1 VTSLGVTLHGVRL
14 NLHSAHAPLVD
25 YARDHLGGRAVEGA
39 AAGRGSACELAAAP
53 FADADLE
60 VRCLW
65 SEGARDDEANPFAAD
80 DPDGQALERIGKRML
95 GNADTLVWLDPQ
107 RMLGL
112 KLRVRRRG
120 GWRFDVA
127 YRYHPGEKHRH
138 ELREYEY
145 KKYFSLMSYLVY
157 YPLFWHLERTRGFT
171 LVHAAAL
178 GTGMGAVMVGGLGGV
193 GKTTL
198 SMALSRQPGF
208 TLGAENLS
216 LTDGTAV
223 LPCHEPIRLDPRS
236 LELLGP
242 MPGLTPMRF
251 PAGLKEKHM
260 FHVRPAMADPPWA
273 PRALYLP
280 HFSARRVTR
289 LSPAEAAE
297 RFLAMNRLTLEV
309 DDYVWFA
316 SALDLHWPSPGLTA
330 RRTSA
335 VEALTRRAA
344 CFLLGVD
351 PTAGV
356 GAAVADVLGSLD

>member
-1 VTSLGVTLHGVRL
+1 MTSLGVLLHGVRL
-14 NLHSAHAPLVD
+14 NLHSEHAPLVE
-25 YARDHLGGRAVEGA
+25 YAREHLGGASGLGTPVH
-39 AAGRGSACELAAAP
+39 
-53 FADADLE
+53 ADADLE

-65 SEGARDDEANPFAAD
+65 SEGARDDAANPFPAGA
-80 DPDGQALERIGKRML
+80 ALERIGKRML
-95 GNADTLVWLDPQ
+95 GNADELVWLDPQ

-112 KLRVRRRG
+112 QLRVRRSARG
-120 GWRFDVA
+120 WAFDVA

-138 ELREYEY
+138 DLREYEY
-145 KKYFSLMSYLVY
+145 KKYFSLMSWLVY
-157 YPLFWHLERTRGFT
+157 YPVFWHLERTRGFT

-178 GTGMGAVMVGGLGGV
+178 QTGMGAVLVGGLGGV

-216 LTDGTAV
+216 LTDGTTV

-236 LELLGP
+236 LELLGA
-242 MPGLTPMRF
+242 MPSLTPMRF
-251 PAGLKEKHM
+251 PSGLKEKHL
-260 FHVRPAMADPPWA
+260 FHVRPAAAEPAWA

-289 LSPAEAAE
+289 LSPGEAAE

-330 RRTSA
+330 RRTGA

-344 CFLLGVD
+344 CFDLGVD

-356 GAAVADVLGSLD
+356 AAAVADVLGSLD

>member
-1 VTSLGVTLHGVRL
+1 MPSLGVTMHGVRL
-14 NLHSAHAPLVD
+14 NLESAHDTLVA
-25 YARDHLGGRAVEGA
+25 YAREHLGG
-39 AAGRGSACELAAAP
+39 LATDAL
-53 FADADLE
+53 ADPDLE

-65 SEGARDDEANPFAAD
+65 SEGARDDTGNPFPAEA
-80 DPDGQALERIGKRML
+80 PLERIGKRML
-95 GNADTLVWLDPQ
+95 GNADELQWLDPQ

-112 KLRVRRRG
+112 QLRVRRRDR
-120 GWRFDVA
+120 GWGFDVA

-145 KKYFSLMSYLVY
+145 KKFFSLMSYLVY
-157 YPLFWHLERTRGFT
+157 YPVFWYVERTRGCT

-178 GTGMGAVMVGGLGGV
+178 GTGMGAVLVGGLGGV

-216 LTDGTAV
+216 LTDGSSV
-223 LPCHEPIRLDPRS
+223 LPCHEPIRLDPNSVR
-236 LELLGP
+236 LLGP
-242 MPGLTPMRF
+242 MPGLMPMRF
-251 PAGLKEKHM
+251 PAGLKEKHL
-260 FHVRPAMADPPWA
+260 FHVRPAVADPPWA
-273 PRALYLP
+273 PRALFLP
-280 HFSARRVTR
+280 HFSTRRVTR
-289 LSPAEAAE
+289 LSPGEAAE

-335 VEALTRRAA
+335 VEGLTRRAA
-344 CFLLGVD
+344 CFDLGVD

-356 GAAVADVLGSLD
+356 AAAVADVLGSLD

>member
-1 VTSLGVTLHGVRL
+1 MASLGVTLHGVRL
-14 NLHSAHAPLVD
+14 NLHCEHAPLVD
-25 YARDHLGGRAVEGA
+25 YAREHLGG
-39 AAGRGSACELAAAP
+39 AAGPATAALAE
-53 FADADLE
+53 ADLE

-65 SEGARDDEANPFAAD
+65 SEGALDDHAEPAPLLAGTPPAA
-80 DPDGQALERIGKRML
+80 PLERIGKRML
-95 GNADTLVWLDPQ
+95 GNADELWWLDPQ

-112 KLRVRRRG
+112 QLRVRRRAH
-120 GWRFDVA
+120 GWDFVVA
-127 YRYHPGEKHRH
+127 YRYHPGEKHRQDG
-138 ELREYEY
+138 LEYEY
-145 KKYFSLMSYLVY
+145 KKFFSLMSYLVH
-157 YPLFWHLERTRGFT
+157 YPVFWHLERTRGFA

-178 GTGMGAVMVGGLGGV
+178 GTPLGAVMVGGLGGV

-208 TLGAENLS
+208 TLGAENLT
-216 LTDGTAV
+216 LTDGATV

-236 LELLGP
+236 LELLGA

-251 PAGLKEKHM
+251 PAGLKQKHL
-260 FHVRPAMADPPWA
+260 FHVRPAASEPPWT

-289 LSPAEAAE
+289 LSPGEAAE
-297 RFLAMNRLTLEV
+297 RFMAMNRLTLEV
-309 DDYVWFA
+309 DDYVWFS
-316 SALDLHWPSPGLTA
+316 SALDMHWPSPGLTA

-344 CFLLGVD
+344 CFDLGVD

-356 GAAVADVLGSLD
+356 RAAVEDVLGSLD

>member
-1 VTSLGVTLHGVRL
+1 MPSLGVRMHGVDL
-14 NLHSAHAPLVD
+14 NLHAEHAPLID
-25 YARDHLGGRAVEGA
+25 YAREHLGGASG
-39 AAGRGSACELAAAP
+39 LATEPLAEP
-53 FADADLE
+53 DLE

-65 SEGARDDEANPFAAD
+65 SEGERDDTSNPFPAD
-80 DPDGQALERIGKRML
+80 PTLERIGKRML
-95 GNADTLVWLDPQ
+95 GNPDTLVWLDLQ

-112 KLRVRRRG
+112 QLRVRRDGRR
-120 GWRFDVA
+120 WRFDVA
-127 YRYHPGEKHRH
+127 YRYHPGVKHRH

-145 KKYFSLMSYLVY
+145 KKFFSLMSYLVY
-157 YPLFWHLERTRGFT
+157 YPVFWHLERTRGCA
-171 LVHAAAL
+171 LVHAASL
-178 GTGMGAVMVGGLGGV
+178 GTGMGAVLVGGLGGV

-198 SMALSRQPGF
+198 SMALGQQPGF

-216 LTDGTAV
+216 LTDGVSV
-223 LPCHEPIRLDPRS
+223 LPCHEPIRLDPNSIR
-236 LELLGP
+236 LLGDVR
-242 MPGLTPMRF
+242 GLTPMAF
-251 PAGLKEKHM
+251 PSGLKEKHL
-260 FHVRPAMADPPWA
+260 FHVRPAAMDAPWA

-289 LSPAEAAE
+289 LSAGEAAE

-309 DDYVWFA
+309 DDYTWFA

-356 GAAVADVLGSLD
+356 DAAVADVLGSLD

>member
-1 VTSLGVTLHGVRL
+1 MASLGVTLHGVGL
-14 NLHSAHAPLVD
+14 NLHSDHAPLVD
-25 YARDHLGGRAVEGA
+25 YAREHLGG
-39 AAGRGSACELAAAP
+39 AGGLATDP
-53 FADADLE
+53 VADPDLE

-65 SEGARDDEANPFAAD
+65 SEGARDDASNPFPAGA
-80 DPDGQALERIGKRML
+80 PLERIGKRML
-95 GNADTLVWLDPQ
+95 GNPDELVWLDPQ

-112 KLRVRRRG
+112 QLRVRRAGRR
-120 GWRFDVA
+120 WHFDVA

-157 YPLFWHLERTRGFT
+157 YPAFWHLERTRGCA

-178 GTGMGAVMVGGLGGV
+178 QTGMGAVMVGGLGGV

-198 SMALSRQPGF
+198 SMALSQQPGF

-216 LTDGTAV
+216 LTDGVSV
-223 LPCHEPIRLDPRS
+223 LPCHEPIRLDPNS
-236 LELLGP
+236 LGLLGEVR
-242 MPGLTPMRF
+242 GLTPMRF
-251 PAGLKEKHM
+251 PAGLKDKHM
-260 FHVRPAMADPPWA
+260 FHVRPAPADPPWA
-273 PRALYLP
+273 PRALFLP

-344 CFLLGVD
+344 CFDLGVD

-356 GAAVADVLGSLD
+356 AAAVADVLGSLD